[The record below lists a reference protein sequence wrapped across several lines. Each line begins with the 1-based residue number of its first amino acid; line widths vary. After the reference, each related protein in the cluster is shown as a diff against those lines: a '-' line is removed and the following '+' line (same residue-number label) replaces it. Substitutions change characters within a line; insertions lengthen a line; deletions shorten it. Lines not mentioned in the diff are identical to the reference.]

1 MTDNSHNL
9 DYRHYFAFRHFPEL
23 AKSFR
28 EAKSLEQ
35 TLHITQQRPRTAC
48 TSVNTRAKLP
58 KDYDSTM
65 YELNKKLDRLAK
77 TSVLD
82 ELPNHLQAAR
92 KGMKSQNSSRKNV
105 LTNANGQTRSNIESF
120 NKGSFAVDI
129 SIGNPLE
136 SAFRKLASAGFPGI
150 SNENR
155 SYTIY
160 VDSFLSVLDLRNRR
174 VISPDEVSSSC
185 LRTLGVKLTFTESA
199 ALSDLLTNSRK

>member
-1 MTDNSHNL
+1 MTDNGHSL

-28 EAKSLEQ
+28 EAKSFEQ
-35 TLHITQQRPRTAC
+35 TLHSTQQRTAS
-48 TSVNTRAKLP
+48 TGDNRAKFP

-65 YELNKKLDRLAK
+65 YELNRKLDRLAK

-82 ELPNHLQAAR
+82 ELPNHLRIAR
-92 KGMKSQNSSRKNV
+92 KGMKSQNSSRKKV
-105 LTNANGQTRSNIESF
+105 FPHAKDQTRSKAESSHKS
-120 NKGSFAVDI
+120 NPAVDA
-129 SIGNPLE
+129 STEDPLE

-150 SNENR
+150 SNEER

-174 VISPDEVSSSC
+174 VISPDEVSLSC

-199 ALSDLLTNSRK
+199 ALCDLLTNSRK